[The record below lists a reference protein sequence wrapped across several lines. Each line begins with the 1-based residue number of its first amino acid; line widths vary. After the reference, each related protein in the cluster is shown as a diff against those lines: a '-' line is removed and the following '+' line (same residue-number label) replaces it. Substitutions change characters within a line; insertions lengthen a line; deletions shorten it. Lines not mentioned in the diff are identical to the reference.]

1 MTSSIASISRT
12 ALAQRRQK
20 LRQRRRVRF
29 LQAGWRSL
37 AICGL
42 TAGAIWAATLPV
54 WVIRRP
60 EQVRIEGNHFIP
72 VRTLRSLLS
81 IPYPQ
86 SLFRVD
92 PQAIARKL
100 QAKAPIA
107 DVIVSRQLFPPGLVV
122 QVKERLPVALALPSE
137 GTLPVTTM
145 PTGTRAASTAKSGL
159 LDENGIW
166 MPLESYTA
174 LGQSLKLPSLRVIGN
189 PESYRPSWSKLYRE
203 LTQGPPINVSEI
215 DWRDPT
221 NVILKTELGMVHIG
235 PYSWQFSSQLK
246 TLDRM
251 RLLSAHS
258 RFSQITYIDLRSPDA
273 PTVQMAKPKDPVKSG
288 TP

>member
-1 MTSSIASISRT
+1 MTSSIASVSRT
-12 ALAQRRQK
+12 ELAQRRQK

-29 LQAGWRSL
+29 LQAGWRTL

-42 TAGAIWAATLPV
+42 TAGAIWAATLPL

-72 VRTLRSLLS
+72 MRTLRSLLPIS
-81 IPYPQ
+81 YPQ
-86 SLFRVD
+86 SLFRVE
-92 PQAIARKL
+92 PQAIAREL

-107 DVIVSRQLFPPGLVV
+107 DVLVSRQLFPPGLVV
-122 QVKERLPVALALPSE
+122 QVKERLPVALALPDDR
-137 GTLPVTTM
+137 LPGGVKSAS
-145 PTGTRAASTAKSGL
+145 PTKSGL
-159 LDENGIW
+159 LDENGMW

-174 LGQSLKLPSLRVIGN
+174 LDQSLKLPALKVIGN
-189 PESYRPSWSKLYRE
+189 LDSYRPSWSKLYRE
-203 LTQGPPINVSEI
+203 LKQSPPVNVSEI

-221 NVILKTELGMVHIG
+221 NVILKTDLGMVHIG

-251 RLLSAHS
+251 RSLAAHS
-258 RFSQITYIDLRSPDA
+258 RFSQITSIDLRNPDA
-273 PTVQMAKPKDPVKSG
+273 PTVQMAKPKDARESG

>member
-1 MTSSIASISRT
+1 MTSSIGSVSRT
-12 ALAQRRQK
+12 ELAQRRQK

-29 LQAGWRSL
+29 LQAGWRTL
-37 AICGL
+37 AVCGL
-42 TAGAIWAATLPV
+42 TAGAIWAATLPL

-72 VRTLRSLLS
+72 VRTLRSLLP

-86 SLFRVD
+86 SLFRVE
-92 PQAIARKL
+92 PQAIAREL

-107 DVIVSRQLFPPGLVV
+107 EVVVSRQLFPPGLVV
-122 QVKERLPVALALPSE
+122 QVKERLPVALAVSSDDRQLIGIKP
-137 GTLPVTTM
+137 
-145 PTGTRAASTAKSGL
+145 ASTTKSGL
-159 LDENGIW
+159 LDENGMLI
-166 MPLESYTA
+166 PLESYVA
-174 LGQSLKLPSLRVIGN
+174 LDQSLKLPALKVIGR

-203 LTQGPPINVSEI
+203 LKQGPPINVSEI
-215 DWRDPT
+215 DWRDPA

-246 TLDRM
+246 TIDRM
-251 RLLSAHS
+251 RSLAKDS
-258 RFSQITYIDLRSPDA
+258 RFNQITYIDLRNPDN
-273 PTVQMAKPKDPVKSG
+273 PVVQMTKTQNPVKSG

>member
-1 MTSSIASISRT
+1 
-12 ALAQRRQK
+12 
-20 LRQRRRVRF
+20 VRF
-29 LQAGWRSL
+29 LQAGWRTL

-42 TAGAIWAATLPV
+42 TAGAIWTATLPL

-72 VRTLRSLLS
+72 VRTLRSLLP

-86 SLFRVD
+86 SLFRVE
-92 PQAIARKL
+92 PQAIARGL

-107 DVIVSRQLFPPGLVV
+107 EVVVSRQLFPPGLVV
-122 QVKERLPVALALPSE
+122 QVKERLPVALALPSV
-137 GTLPVTTM
+137 TPLPTDVKS
-145 PTGTRAASTAKSGL
+145 ASTTKGGL
-159 LDENGIW
+159 LDENGML
-166 MPLESYTA
+166 MPLESFVA
-174 LGQSLKLPSLRVIGN
+174 LDQSLKLPALKVIGK
-189 PESYRPSWSKLYRE
+189 PESYRSSWSKLYRE
-203 LTQGPPINVSEI
+203 LKQGPPVNVSEI
-215 DWRDPT
+215 DWRDPA

-251 RLLSAHS
+251 RSLARDS
-258 RFSQITYIDLRSPDA
+258 RFSQITYIDLRNPDN
-273 PTVQMAKPKDPVKSG
+273 PIVQMTKTQNPLESG

>member
-1 MTSSIASISRT
+1 MTSSIGSVSRT
-12 ALAQRRQK
+12 ELAQRRQK

-29 LQAGWRSL
+29 LQASWRTL

-42 TAGAIWAATLPV
+42 TAGAIWTATLPL
-54 WVIRRP
+54 WVIQRP

-72 VRTLRSLLS
+72 VRTLRSLLP

-86 SLFRVD
+86 SLFRVE
-92 PQAIARKL
+92 PQAIARGL

-107 DVIVSRQLFPPGLVV
+107 EVVVSRQLFPPGLVV
-122 QVKERLPVALALPSE
+122 QVKERLPVALALPSV
-137 GTLPVTTM
+137 TPLPTDVKS
-145 PTGTRAASTAKSGL
+145 ASTTKGGL
-159 LDENGIW
+159 LDENGML
-166 MPLESYTA
+166 MPLESFVA
-174 LGQSLKLPSLRVIGN
+174 LDQSLKLPALKVIGK
-189 PESYRPSWSKLYRE
+189 PESYRSSWSKLYRE
-203 LTQGPPINVSEI
+203 LKQGPPVNVSEI
-215 DWRDPT
+215 DWRDPA

-251 RLLSAHS
+251 RSLARDS
-258 RFSQITYIDLRSPDA
+258 RFSQITYIDLRNPDN
-273 PTVQMAKPKDPVKSG
+273 PIVQMTKTQNPVESG